1 MKSGSVRVNDLSIH
15 FVRRV
20 GEGDPLLFFHA
31 TGFHAHV
38 WDRVVSLLPG
48 RTVYQVD
55 MPGHGL
61 SERPGDE
68 LRWDKAGATM
78 AALVEQLGLEGVTGI
93 GHSMG
98 GHLLLAAAARNPDRF
113 RRLLLLDP
121 VVLPLPVI
129 EFMHQLDTGAIAR
142 RRNEWESAEAFYQAY
157 RNRPPFKSWD
167 PQVFRDYA
175 DHALVESDS
184 GGYRL
189 ACAPDFEASVYR
201 NFGAEDL
208 HARLADIKVPVH
220 IIRAKGPEAG
230 DKPLDFQ
237 RSPTWPDLVNQL
249 PDATED
255 YRPELG
261 HFFPMEAPE
270 MLAREIRALLDN

>member
-1 MKSGSVRVNDLSIH
+1 MESASMRING
-15 FVRRV
+15 RRINFYHRA

-31 TGFHAHV
+31 TGFHARI
-38 WDRVVSLLPG
+38 WDQVAVRLPG
-48 RTVYQVD
+48 RRIYQVD

-61 SERPGDE
+61 SERPGE
-68 LRWDKAGATM
+68 TFLWDQAGEAMAT
-78 AALVEQLGLEGVTGI
+78 LVEALDLHGIVGI

-98 GHLLLAAAARNPDRF
+98 GQLMLAAAARQSQRF
-113 RRLLLLDP
+113 RKLLLLDP

-129 EFMHQLDTGAIAR
+129 RFMHQMDTSAIAR
-142 RRNEWESAEAFYQAY
+142 RRDDWESPDAFHDAY
-157 RNRPPFKSWD
+157 RNRPPFRHWD
-167 PQVFRDYA
+167 PKVFRDYA
-175 DHALVESDS
+175 DHALVPARE

-208 HARLADIKVPVH
+208 HERLSGIQVPTH
-220 IIRAKGPEAG
+220 IIRVKGPEAG

-237 RSPTWPDLVNQL
+237 RSPTWPELVHQL

-261 HFFPMEAPE
+261 HFFPMEEPGMIAS
-270 MLAREIRALLDN
+270 EIRGQPGA